1 MSEAD
6 LAGRPIVRVMRAD
19 DYDQVHAL
27 WEHIHGFALRSL
39 DDSRAYVERF
49 LERNPQTSCVAEL
62 DGRVVGSILCG
73 HDGRQGSFYHV
84 CVAPEC
90 RKQGLGKPALIT
102 LNYPADAKLIV
113 KEEVPDAQT

>member
-6 LAGRPIVRVMRAD
+6 LAGRPIVRAMRAD

-49 LERNPQTSCVAEL
+49 LERKRAV
-62 DGRVVGSILCG
+62 
-73 HDGRQGSFYHV
+73 
-84 CVAPEC
+84 
-90 RKQGLGKPALIT
+90 
-102 LNYPADAKLIV
+102 
-113 KEEVPDAQT
+113 